1 MFISLYQCPDPGK
14 GWWVMIEQK
23 TILVV
28 DRSQQVR
35 GHLAELLTRNGYRTL
50 ETGSPPDAFQILRKG
65 EVDLLVVEVGTP
77 GEHEETMIK
86 EMRAPT
92 SFEDIPV
99 IVLATAEDVGDVAG
113 WVSSGCNDFL
123 LKPVNPRLLFQRVQ
137 TLIEANPR
145 AYNRGPC
152 NVIAEG
158 TTGSE
163 NVTGELKEIGEGGAG
178 LVLDHPLAT
187 DDILK
192 LTFTLPRR
200 PGELTLG
207 AEIIYVQDVEGS
219 YIHGLRFIIIDRDT
233 RERIKHFVQDTLLQ
247 DS

>member
-1 MFISLYQCPDPGK
+1 
-14 GWWVMIEQK
+14 MIEQK

-35 GHLAELLTRNGYRTL
+35 GHLVELLTRYGYLAL
-50 ETGSPPDAFQILRKG
+50 ETGSPPDAFHILREG

-86 EMRAPT
+86 EMRAPS

-145 AYNRGPC
+145 AYNRVPC

-163 NVTGELKEIGEGGAG
+163 NVTGELKELGEGGAG
-178 LVLDHPLAT
+178 LVLDHSLAT

-207 AEIIYVQDVEGS
+207 AEIIYVQEVEGS

-233 RERIKHFVQDTLLQ
+233 RERIKQFVQDTLLQ

>member
-1 MFISLYQCPDPGK
+1 MNEP
-14 GWWVMIEQK
+14 K

-35 GHLAELLTRNGYRTL
+35 GQLSELLTRYGYEVR
-50 ETGSPPDAFQILRKG
+50 ETGTPRDALDILQDG
-65 EVDLLVVEVGTP
+65 DVDLFIVEVGTP
-77 GEHEETMIK
+77 GVVEETMIK
-86 EMRAPT
+86 EMRANS
-92 SFEDIPV
+92 SFDDVPV
-99 IVLATAEDVGDVAG
+99 IVLATVEEVGDVAS

-123 LKPVNPRLLFQRVQ
+123 LKPVNYRLLFQRVQ
-137 TLIEANPR
+137 TLVEANPR
-145 AYNRGPC
+145 AYNRVPC
-152 NVIAEG
+152 NVLAEG

-163 NVTGELKEIGEGGAG
+163 NVTGELKEIGEGGASI
-178 LVLDHPLAT
+178 VLDHQLAT

-233 RERIKHFVQDTLLQ
+233 RERIKQFAQDTLLQ

>member
-1 MFISLYQCPDPGK
+1 MN
-14 GWWVMIEQK
+14 ETK
-23 TILVV
+23 TILVI

-35 GHLAELLTRNGYRTL
+35 EQLSELLARYGYRVL
-50 ETGSPPDAFQILRKG
+50 ETGSSPDALEILR
-65 EVDLLVVEVGTP
+65 EDAVDLLVVEVGTQ
-77 GEHEETMIK
+77 GVEEETMIR
-86 EMRAPT
+86 EMRSAP
-92 SFEDIPV
+92 SLEDVPV
-99 IVLATAEDVGDVAG
+99 IVLATTEEVGEVAS

-137 TLIEANPR
+137 TLVEANPR
-145 AYNRGPC
+145 AYNRVPC

-163 NVTGELKEIGEGGAG
+163 NVTGELKEVGEGGAG

-207 AEIIYVQDVEGS
+207 AEIIYVQEVEGS

-233 RERIKHFVQDTLLQ
+233 RERIKQFVQDTILQ

>member
-1 MFISLYQCPDPGK
+1 MN
-14 GWWVMIEQK
+14 ETK

-28 DRSQQVR
+28 DRSQKIR
-35 GHLAELLTRNGYRTL
+35 GQLAELLIRYGYKVL
-50 ETGSPPDAFQILRKG
+50 ETGSPADAVEILRDS
-65 EVDLLVVEVGTP
+65 EVDLLVVEVGTK
-77 GEHEETMIK
+77 GAVEETMIK
-86 EMRAPT
+86 EMKSTP

-99 IVLATAEDVGDVAG
+99 IVLATTEDVGDVAS

-137 TLIEANPR
+137 TLIETNPR
-145 AYNRGPC
+145 AYNRVPC
-152 NVIAEG
+152 NVLAEG

-163 NVTGELKEIGEGGAG
+163 NVTGELKEIGEGGAS

-200 PGELTLG
+200 PGDLTLG

-219 YIHGLRFIIIDRDT
+219 YIHGLRFIIIDAGT
-233 RERIKHFVQDTLLQ
+233 RERIKQFVQDKVLA

>member
-1 MFISLYQCPDPGK
+1 MNEP
-14 GWWVMIEQK
+14 K

-28 DRSQQVR
+28 DRSQQDR
-35 GHLAELLTRNGYRTL
+35 GQLLELLTRYGYRIL
-50 ETGSPPDAFQILRKG
+50 ETGSPPEALDILRGG
-65 EVDLLVVEVGTP
+65 EVDLLIVEVGTP
-77 GEHEETMIK
+77 GAVEETMIK
-86 EMRAPT
+86 EMRST
-92 SFEDIPV
+92 SSFEDVPV
-99 IVLATAEDVGDVAG
+99 IVLATTEEVGDVAS

-137 TLIEANPR
+137 TLVEANPR
-145 AYNRGPC
+145 AYNRVPC
-152 NVIAEG
+152 NVVAEG

-163 NVTGELKEIGEGGAG
+163 HVTGELKEVGEGGAS
-178 LVLDHPLAT
+178 LVLDRQLAT

-192 LTFTLPRR
+192 LTFTLPRQ

-233 RERIKHFVQDTLLQ
+233 RERVKRFVQDTLLQ
-247 DS
+247 DG

>member
-1 MFISLYQCPDPGK
+1 MNEPK
-14 GWWVMIEQK
+14 K
-23 TILVV
+23 ILVV
-28 DRSQQVR
+28 DRSQQAR
-35 GHLAELLTRNGYRTL
+35 EQLQELLTRYGYQVL
-50 ETGSPPDAFQILRKG
+50 ETGSSPDAFNILRSG
-65 EVDLLVVEVGTP
+65 DVDLLIVEVGTP
-77 GEHEETMIK
+77 GAVEETMIK
-86 EMRAPT
+86 EMRSNT

-99 IVLATAEDVGDVAG
+99 IVLATTEEVGDVAA

-145 AYNRGPC
+145 AYNRVPC
-152 NVIAEG
+152 NVVAEG

-163 NVTGELKEIGEGGAG
+163 QVTGELKEIGEGGAG
-178 LVLDHPLAT
+178 LVLDRQLAT

-207 AEIIYVQDVEGS
+207 AEIIYVQEVEGS

-233 RERIKHFVQDTLLQ
+233 RDRIKQFVHDALHQEP
-247 DS
+247 

>member
-1 MFISLYQCPDPGK
+1 MN
-14 GWWVMIEQK
+14 EQK

-35 GHLAELLTRNGYRTL
+35 TELLELLTRYGYRVL
-50 ETGSPPDAFQILRKG
+50 ETGSPA
-65 EVDLLVVEVGTP
+65 EAMDLLGGGLIDLFIVEVGTP
-77 GEHEETMIK
+77 GAVEETMIK
-86 EMRAPT
+86 EMR
-92 SFEDIPV
+92 SNSSLGDVPV
-99 IVLATAEDVGDVAG
+99 IVLATTEEVGEVAS

-123 LKPVNPRLLFQRVQ
+123 LKPVNSRLLFQRVQ

-145 AYNRGPC
+145 AYNRVPC

-163 NVTGELKEIGEGGAG
+163 HVTGELKEIGEGGAG
-178 LVLDHPLAT
+178 LVLDRQLAT

-233 RERIKHFVQDTLLQ
+233 REKIKQFVQDTLLR

>member
-1 MFISLYQCPDPGK
+1 MN
-14 GWWVMIEQK
+14 EQK

-35 GHLAELLTRNGYRTL
+35 TELLELLTRYGYRVL
-50 ETGSPPDAFQILRKG
+50 ETGSPA
-65 EVDLLVVEVGTP
+65 EAMDLLGGGLIDLFIVEVGTP
-77 GEHEETMIK
+77 GAVEETMIK
-86 EMRAPT
+86 EMR
-92 SFEDIPV
+92 SNSSLGDVPV
-99 IVLATAEDVGDVAG
+99 IVLATTEEVGEVAS

-123 LKPVNPRLLFQRVQ
+123 LKPVNSRLLFQRVQ

-145 AYNRGPC
+145 AYNRVPC
-152 NVIAEG
+152 NVIVEG

-163 NVTGELKEIGEGGAG
+163 HVTGELKEIGEGGAG
-178 LVLDHPLAT
+178 LVLDRQLAT

-233 RERIKHFVQDTLLQ
+233 RDRIKAFVQEQLGI
-247 DS
+247 S

>member
-1 MFISLYQCPDPGK
+1 MNES
-14 GWWVMIEQK
+14 K

-35 GHLAELLTRNGYRTL
+35 GQLVELLTRYGYRVL
-50 ETGSPPDAFQILRKG
+50 ETGSTPDAFEILREG
-65 EVDLLVVEVGTP
+65 EVDLLIVEVGTQ
-77 GEHEETMIK
+77 GAVEETMIR
-86 EMRAPT
+86 EMRST
-92 SFEDIPV
+92 SSFEDIPV
-99 IVLATAEDVGDVAG
+99 IVLATTEDVAAVAS

-137 TLIEANPR
+137 TLVEANPR
-145 AYNRGPC
+145 AYNRVPC

-163 NVTGELKEIGEGGAG
+163 HVTGELKEVGEGGAG
-178 LVLDHPLAT
+178 LVLDRPLAT

-192 LTFTLPRR
+192 LSFTLPRQ

-207 AEIIYVQDVEGS
+207 AEIIYVQEVEGS

-233 RERIKHFVQDTLLQ
+233 RERIKLFVQDTILRN
-247 DS
+247 S

>member
-1 MFISLYQCPDPGK
+1 LGGGLIDLFI
-14 GWWVMIEQK
+14 
-23 TILVV
+23 
-28 DRSQQVR
+28 
-35 GHLAELLTRNGYRTL
+35 
-50 ETGSPPDAFQILRKG
+50 
-65 EVDLLVVEVGTP
+65 VEVGTP
-77 GEHEETMIK
+77 GAVEETMIK
-86 EMRAPT
+86 EMR
-92 SFEDIPV
+92 SNSSLGDVPV
-99 IVLATAEDVGDVAG
+99 IVLATTEEVGEVAS

-123 LKPVNPRLLFQRVQ
+123 LKPVNSRLLFQRVQ

-145 AYNRGPC
+145 AYNRVPC
-152 NVIAEG
+152 NVIVEG

-163 NVTGELKEIGEGGAG
+163 HVTGELKEIGEGGAG
-178 LVLDHPLAT
+178 LVLDRQLAT

-233 RERIKHFVQDTLLQ
+233 RDRIKAFVQEQLGI
-247 DS
+247 S